1 MTEIK
6 MIDYPV
12 ATLPDHITKSG
23 HFKEWREMFP
33 DETVFPFLNN
43 QFVETLEIHCQAD
56 FDRIIDADYLFRF
69 TRSTRIEILKRMY
82 TYWSEDP
89 NSAPMTLPIKDKSW
103 FSGQV
108 LTLFSERETTIAMAC
123 FKRNYVELFDY
134 LLERDGL
141 EPHDYGMYNVFS
153 LPYYGVMNNHIEIVR
168 RGLEVGCKTSMDLFD
183 VAIDKKNLEMF
194 NLLVE
199 FEVYYTPKTVIIAAK
214 IGLPEMYEYFLRK
227 SENKPIF
234 PQFVL
239 ATLYNLDNLK
249 YLLLTSGIVSDY
261 ISVNGANGVKLLKEC
276 LLTVRSLETI
286 QFLEKHYDTSIQQIR
301 IEAGGYLY
309 IDDAIIKKGDYELYM
324 YLRNNGFETSPHS
337 AAIAL
342 ENKCNSISPG
352 LLKKHATEDLRRKK
366 MREYDA
372 AFRRERDEEDERDRA
387 EEEAMN

>member
-1 MTEIK
+1 
-6 MIDYPV
+6 
-12 ATLPDHITKSG
+12 
-23 HFKEWREMFP
+23 
-33 DETVFPFLNN
+33 
-43 QFVETLEIHCQAD
+43 
-56 FDRIIDADYLFRF
+56 
-69 TRSTRIEILKRMY
+69 
-82 TYWSEDP
+82 
-89 NSAPMTLPIKDKSW
+89 
-103 FSGQV
+103 
-108 LTLFSERETTIAMAC
+108 
-123 FKRNYVELFDY
+123 
-134 LLERDGL
+134 
-141 EPHDYGMYNVFS
+141 
-153 LPYYGVMNNHIEIVR
+153 
-168 RGLEVGCKTSMDLFD
+168 MDLFD

-249 YLLLTSGIVSDY
+249 YLLLSSGIKSDY
-261 ISVNGANGVKLLKEC
+261 IDSIGTNGVKLLKEC